1 MVNTAEKLQLS
12 DLPNNILE
20 FEAKSVGVFRLTKTM
35 LNKSIIDANNSIR
48 QLARLFDV
56 DYELMQPN
64 EKIQVPYQSQE
75 IASTV
80 TFYKTARGDRRIS
93 IQKIKEIA
101 GEGDTLSMLWAKNE
115 LGELILILK

>member
-20 FEAKSVGVFRLTKTM
+20 FEAKSVGVLRLTKTM

-56 DYELMQPN
+56 DYVLMQPN
-64 EKIQVPYQSQE
+64 EKY
-75 IASTV
+75 
-80 TFYKTARGDRRIS
+80 RC
-93 IQKIKEIA
+93 
-101 GEGDTLSMLWAKNE
+101 
-115 LGELILILK
+115 LINRKR